1 MIEPQD
7 YSQPC
12 IQVCGGGPS
21 NWEVYQCNYNPSIQW
36 NKGKEGQRGCKTI
49 SFGYNSHHNLWEE
62 KLPCKTHFINQ
73 WKNISD
79 YICTGELTI
88 ITTQFHIFSIRK
100 YKQHEEGTSFSP
112 AILEMKNWQLNC
124 YELIM
129 CMTFQNFSSTKPVRI
144 ALLNL
149 TRTYTK
155 LYSSSQMINTSNNQ
169 VELNTQQTTQKLKTG
184 KANAY
189 MNSTVLID
197 QQQRT
202 KL

>member
-1 MIEPQD
+1 MVFQQKTLIYQNKLPRGKEIFEQENKTLHKKLTWKNKHTIKFPYSDLLFFGGYWRNPINIYLHQYALLNLCFRQQNKSFLSGFAGSQQKKMIEPQD

-88 ITTQFHIFSIRK
+88 ITTQFHTFSIRK
-100 YKQHEEGTSFSP
+100 
-112 AILEMKNWQLNC
+112 
-124 YELIM
+124 
-129 CMTFQNFSSTKPVRI
+129 
-144 ALLNL
+144 
-149 TRTYTK
+149 
-155 LYSSSQMINTSNNQ
+155 
-169 VELNTQQTTQKLKTG
+169 
-184 KANAY
+184 
-189 MNSTVLID
+189 
-197 QQQRT
+197 
-202 KL
+202 